1 MTLKLHDERMNAVQ
15 EEFDLHPESYQRD
28 VTASMTGISRRRFGA
43 AEGTEERIL
52 ALRTEQ
58 LR

>member
-1 MTLKLHDERMNAVQ
+1 M
-15 EEFDLHPESYQRD
+15 
-28 VTASMTGISRRRFGA
+28 RFGA

-58 LR
+58 LRREIQCREVSEEVRVIWKLLGNDMSTEQQNGL